1 MYIATLKIII
11 MKNLLLITLLT
22 LFVSCSTGQHPDF
35 EANVKTAQ
43 TLLELQGTE
52 ADLQAQLDLVHE
64 DMQWQPAFHGSAQI
78 DKAGFGEYLKGWHDV
93 MEDVTYTAVNWLP
106 GVLAETGQPDGSVR
120 TYGKWTGVH
129 TETGKSWELVSY
141 HTWDFKDGLIIS
153 GGDYF
158 DAGGLI
164 SSLQAEES
172 VE

>member
-1 MYIATLKIII
+1 
-11 MKNLLLITLLT
+11 MKKLLLITLLA

-43 TLLELQGTE
+43 TLLELQGSE

-64 DMQWQPAFHGSAQI
+64 DLQWQPAFHGSAQI

-93 MEDVTYTAVNWLP
+93 MEDVTYTAVSWLP

-129 TETGKSWELVSY
+129 TETGKSWELISY

-158 DAGGLI
+158 DAGGLLG
-164 SSLQAEES
+164 SLQAD
-172 VE
+172 